1 MPAKAAAWYFIP
13 KLSRTKR
20 RPLVPI
26 LPVSGLTAAV
36 AASNE
41 GNIAN
46 KLKERKILLNIDI
59 RLLRKK
65 NYVVSSFKNST
76 ASILLSSSFT
86 ESSSG
91 EASNFMKT

>member
-1 MPAKAAAWYFIP
+1 M
-13 KLSRTKR
+13 
-20 RPLVPI
+20 PI

-46 KLKERKILLNIDI
+46 KLKEKKIVLNIDI
-59 RLLRKK
+59 RFLRRKD